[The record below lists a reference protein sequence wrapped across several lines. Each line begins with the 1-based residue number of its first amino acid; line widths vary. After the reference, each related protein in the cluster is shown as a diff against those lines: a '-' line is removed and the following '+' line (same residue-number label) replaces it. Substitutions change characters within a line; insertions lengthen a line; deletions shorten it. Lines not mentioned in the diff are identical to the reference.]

1 MDIVTQALTNF
12 FQELQQFIVDIFD
25 SIFGLWNYGIL
36 FSWLP
41 ADIIAAVDFLIIFL
55 FGLALIKFIRS
66 IIPS

>member
-1 MDIVTQALTNF
+1 MDIVTQALTSF

-25 SIFGLWNYGIL
+25 SIFGLWNYGVL

>member
-1 MDIVTQALTNF
+1 MDIVTQALTSF

-25 SIFGLWNYGIL
+25 SIFGLWNYGVL

-41 ADIIAAVDFLIIFL
+41 SDIIAAVDFLIIFL